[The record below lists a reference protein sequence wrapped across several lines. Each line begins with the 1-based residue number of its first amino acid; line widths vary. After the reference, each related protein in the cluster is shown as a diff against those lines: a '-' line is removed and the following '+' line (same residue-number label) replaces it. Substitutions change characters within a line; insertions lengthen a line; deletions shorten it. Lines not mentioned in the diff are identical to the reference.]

1 MPKPPEAFTK
11 EYLAL
16 MHELDS
22 AVLQLKEAEH
32 HLAQHD
38 DALRDQAHA
47 LGQRV
52 GALRTAAGTAG
63 AGRGLELFKTD
74 PEVGRLLAS
83 LDETVAHAE
92 AGRQHYQAL
101 AAGAWSLV
109 LKRAA
114 TLEKELAAE
123 IVARQK
129 LLTTK
134 TGPANKAVADM
145 LLLQTDVRKKLTP
158 RRVAFLAGEQALAFH
173 KDPQYFLK
181 RRSEWQAA
189 ALGAGPAA
197 RPDAAPSTAKAA
209 SKSSSTPGPGKTAT
223 PPAAAPSAAATPPA
237 PGSAVDPLLTVAT
250 FKIAGTE
257 VRQLFAAIRTSTLT
271 ARQAARR
278 KNPTVLA
285 AAKAS
290 ANERMVRLEL
300 VVKQYELARQ
310 QTGDEAI
317 RQLPSGR
324 QLLTGIP
331 SLVAV
336 RAKART
342 MIGTL
347 AKLR

>member
-1 MPKPPEAFTK
+1 MPKPPEAFAK
-11 EYLAL
+11 EYSAL

-22 AVLQLKEAEH
+22 AALQLKEAEQH
-32 HLAQHD
+32 RAQYD
-38 DALRDQAHA
+38 DALQGQARA

-52 GALRTAAGTAG
+52 GALRAAAGTAG

-189 ALGAGPAA
+189 ALSAGPAA
-197 RPDAAPSTAKAA
+197 RPAAARAA
-209 SKSSSTPGPGKTAT
+209 SKSTSAPGLPQAVI

-237 PGSAVDPLLTVAT
+237 ATDPLLTVAT

-271 ARQAARR
+271 ARQAARS
-278 KNPTVLA
+278 KNPAVLA

-290 ANERMVRLEL
+290 ADARMVRLEL
-300 VVKQYELARQ
+300 LVKQYELARQ
-310 QTGDEAI
+310 QTGDQAI

-324 QLLTGIP
+324 QLLTGIR

-347 AKLR
+347 TKLR